1 MDKKLLIEQLEI
13 LLKERSRLM
22 EQMMAAQAMIDET
35 DRIIVIV
42 RDQISKVG
50 DR

>member
-22 EQMMAAQAMIDET
+22 DQMMAAQAMIDET
-35 DRIIVIV
+35 DRIISIV
-42 RDQISKVG
+42 RAEIAKI
-50 DR
+50 